1 MIDYWIC
8 TWKLINQRIWEF
20 IQNPPP
26 PQRLLGMFTFT
37 ESFGHRTHIA
47 LGEYVT
53 NSMYFN
59 ICVTFNQGYGVEL
72 HFNIPVTFNRCYG
85 VKLYF
90 NTQVVFNR
98 EVYGVE
104 LRVLLRKLWSITVG
118 LILSS
123 ESIGPKK
130 KSIHDIIWFVTEWK
144 V

>member
-26 PQRLLGMFTFT
+26 PKGYLGCLPLLNRLGIG
-37 ESFGHRTHIA
+37 SYSI
-47 LGEYVT
+47 GEYVT

-123 ESIGPKK
+123 ESIGPPK